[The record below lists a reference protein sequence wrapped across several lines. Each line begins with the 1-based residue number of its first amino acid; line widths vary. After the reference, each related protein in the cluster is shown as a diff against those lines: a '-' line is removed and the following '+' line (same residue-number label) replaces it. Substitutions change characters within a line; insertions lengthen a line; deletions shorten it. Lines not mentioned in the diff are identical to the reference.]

1 MIGQDRITLNFGV
14 KIKNMKKI
22 LLGLLCL
29 SFLSAQSQTAEEV
42 ISKYNESLGGLD
54 AFNAV
59 KSAKMTG
66 IATIQGMDLPIT
78 IQMIN
83 GRAYRI
89 DVEVMGQS
97 VVNSYKDGKGWK
109 INPFGG
115 AETATDVDGA
125 ELAEFKNQSLL
136 SNNLMDYKARG
147 NKVELAGQEDADGK
161 KAFKIILTNK
171 DDGKTTTYFLNT
183 ADYSMIKSVSS
194 REMQGQTVDVETYY
208 ADMKEFG
215 GIKLPMTRTQKIQ
228 GQDFQTIALNNVE
241 LNVAI
246 DEKVF
251 DK

>member
-1 MIGQDRITLNFGV
+1 MSLAFI
-14 KIKNMKKI
+14 
-22 LLGLLCL
+22 
-29 SFLSAQSQTAEEV
+29 SAQAQTADEV
-42 ISKYNESLGGLD
+42 ISKYSETIGGLT

-83 GRAYRI
+83 GKAFRI

-115 AETATDVDGA
+115 AETATDVEGA
-125 ELAEFKNQSLL
+125 ELADYKSQASL
-136 SNNLMDYKARG
+136 SNALMDYKARG
-147 NKVELAGQEDADGK
+147 HQVELQGQEGTDGNQ
-161 KAFKIILTNK
+161 AFKIKLTNK
-171 DDGKTTTYFLNT
+171 DDGKSTIYYISTSN
-183 ADYSMIKSVSS
+183 YSMIKSVSS
-194 REMQGQTVDVETYY
+194 REMQGQTVDVETYFS
-208 ADMKEFG
+208 DLKDFN
-215 GIKLPMTRTQKIQ
+215 GIKIPMTRTQKIQ
-228 GQDFQTIALNNVE
+228 GQDFQTITLNNVE
-241 LNVAI
+241 LNAAI

>member
-1 MIGQDRITLNFGV
+1 
-14 KIKNMKKI
+14 MKKI
-22 LLGLLCL
+22 FAALLSLV
-29 SFLSAQSQTAEEV
+29 FISAQAQTADEV
-42 ISKYNESLGGLD
+42 ISKYSETIGGLT

-83 GRAYRI
+83 GKAYRI

-115 AETATDVDGA
+115 AETATDVEGA
-125 ELAEFKNQSLL
+125 ELADFKSQASL
-136 SNNLMDYKARG
+136 SNSLMDYKARG
-147 NKVELAGQEDADGK
+147 HQVELQGQEATDGVQCY
-161 KAFKIILTNK
+161 KIKLTGK
-171 DDGKTTTYFLNT
+171 DDGKVTTYFISAN
-183 ADYSMIKSVSS
+183 DYSMIKSVNA
-194 REMQGQTVDVETYY
+194 REMQGQTVDVETYFS
-208 ADMKEFG
+208 DLKEFN
-215 GIKLPMTRTQKIQ
+215 GIKIPMTRTQKIQ
-228 GQDFQTIALNNVE
+228 GQDFQTITLNNVE
-241 LNVAI
+241 LNAAI